1 MEQQRHQTGEAVN
14 DPYCYVFFI
23 SSNWYFNLFSREEG
37 GGIMVFIATFNN
49 NAAISWL
56 SVLLVEETGVPGE
69 NHPPAASYCL
79 SLSHDV
85 VL

>member
-1 MEQQRHQTGEAVN
+1 MIPIVI
-14 DPYCYVFFI
+14 CFI
-23 SSNWYFNLFSREEG
+23 FHRIGILTCRLVSRG
-37 GGIMVFIATFNN
+37 GRGIMVFNATFNN